1 MGVELEGAFVTSFET
16 LARGLAVAK
25 TFLQKI
31 KPGTAQASCSIDW
44 KEKDGSLIPTH
55 PHATKCTINEETSST
70 IILNQEFA
78 LPKITDSKAAFIINA
93 VQILVFIAIAAE
105 LESKDVDISRVRAC
119 SIFFPSDIGLDGNGK
134 PTALML
140 HFLTKALADKF
151 GPGHPALDDRYAA
164 WHTLA
169 KTYGE
174 KYYDKCIKLNLCFN
188 AYHNLADGRKSF
200 GNKAMWDW
208 AQSFYMQLLVTLQ
221 DLLGIIVPQSVTV
234 RNKLTETR
242 QFEKV
247 MFGFGNIQAYHPCTI
262 YTAKYYTEQGF
273 ILWDKYCTCVGKE
286 RFDPSFEEVTIGF
299 VSMNDPYNCILL
311 QLRKDAMGQALS
323 LAHKLIRSAW
333 DIYNGKVKGTLTA
346 AQLRYIEGSL
356 KGMGLSKR
364 RAEAAQLIRDGHVGE
379 VTEKEMEE
387 NKNSV
392 ASGKKGAHKNNYNS
406 WAIKSTEEN
415 KVLKHEGQEACE
427 FELSTRGVFNFLKA
441 SNVKTSKDTVLTSMN
456 AKINDGTSGCYSE
469 LFLGA
474 KKKPSGILVKL
485 LSSIKNG
492 KIIKV

>member
-1 MGVELEGAFVTSFET
+1 
-16 LARGLAVAK
+16 
-25 TFLQKI
+25 
-31 KPGTAQASCSIDW
+31 
-44 KEKDGSLIPTH
+44 
-55 PHATKCTINEETSST
+55 
-70 IILNQEFA
+70 
-78 LPKITDSKAAFIINA
+78 
-93 VQILVFIAIAAE
+93 
-105 LESKDVDISRVRAC
+105 
-119 SIFFPSDIGLDGNGK
+119 
-134 PTALML
+134 ML

-200 GNKAMWDW
+200 GNKATWDW
-208 AQSFYMQLLVTLQ
+208 AQSFYMQLLMTLQ

-247 MFGFGNIQAYHPCTI
+247 LFGFGNIQAYHPCTI

-323 LAHKLIRSAW
+323 LAWKLIRSAW

-346 AQLRYIEGSL
+346 AQLRYIEGTLEANELVRSAWDVYNRNVD
-356 KGMGLSKR
+356 GPISIHR
-364 RAEAAQLIRDGHVGE
+364 RELERHGTLPQTGTVCLGYLQWQSQGYSYCCTTPLHRRD
-379 VTEKEMEE
+379 
-387 NKNSV
+387 
-392 ASGKKGAHKNNYNS
+392 
-406 WAIKSTEEN
+406 
-415 KVLKHEGQEACE
+415 
-427 FELSTRGVFNFLKA
+427 FE
-441 SNVKTSKDTVLTSMN
+441 
-456 AKINDGTSGCYSE
+456 CQ
-469 LFLGA
+469 
-474 KKKPSGILVKL
+474 
-485 LSSIKNG
+485 
-492 KIIKV
+492 

>member
-1 MGVELEGAFVTSFET
+1 MGVELKGAFVTSFET

-188 AYHNLADGRKSF
+188 AYHNLADGRWSF
-200 GNKAMWDW
+200 GNQSMWDW
-208 AQSFYMQLLVTLQ
+208 AQYFYMQLLMTLQ

-247 MFGFGNIQAYHPCTI
+247 LFGFGNIQAYHPCTI

-311 QLRKDAMGQALS
+311 QLRKDMMSHALS
-323 LAHKLIRSAW
+323 LAHDLIRSAW
-333 DIYNGKVKGTLTA
+333 ANYNGKVKGILTA
-346 AQLRYIEGSL
+346 AQLRYIEGTIEANELVRSAWDVYNHSVH
-356 KGMGLSKR
+356 GPIS
-364 RAEAAQLIRDGHVGE
+364 AAQLR
-379 VTEKEMEE
+379 
-387 NKNSV
+387 
-392 ASGKKGAHKNNYNS
+392 Y
-406 WAIKSTEEN
+406 
-415 KVLKHEGQEACE
+415 L
-427 FELSTRGVFNFLKA
+427 
-441 SNVKTSKDTVLTSMN
+441 
-456 AKINDGTSGCYSE
+456 
-469 LFLGA
+469 
-474 KKKPSGILVKL
+474 
-485 LSSIKNG
+485 
-492 KIIKV
+492 